1 MLPAL
6 AIIFTFG
13 IVVFFHEFGH
23 FLAAKRSGVKVEK
36 FSLGFGPELIG
47 FTKGDTRY
55 LISLVPL
62 GGYLKMAG
70 EDPEEER
77 EGKPDEFLSQ
87 RWYKKIFIVLAGPV
101 MNFVLAVLLFSLV
114 VFVWGLPVVKM
125 DEAVIGEVTVDSP
138 ADKAGLKAGDRIVS
152 IDAKSVTTW
161 EDMSKIIHYKANQT
175 VELKILRQ
183 GQELLVKVVP
193 KYDKERKIGLIG
205 IVASYEMKRMNIFKS
220 FIKGIEQTI
229 DWSVLTL
236 KFLTLIIVGKVK
248 ADVSG
253 PVGIGQLIS
262 QVAQTGLSNLFY
274 LIAIISVNLG
284 LFNLFP
290 IPILDGGHIMFFTYE
305 GVSGKP
311 MDVKKMH
318 IAQIIGMS
326 ILISIMIFATYR
338 DFLRLLGKG

>member
-1 MLPAL
+1 MLTAV

-36 FSLGFGPELIG
+36 FSLGFGPEIIG
-47 FTKGDTRY
+47 FTKGGTRY
-55 LISLVPL
+55 LLSAVPL

-70 EDPEEER
+70 ENPEEAR

-87 RWYKKIFIVLAGPV
+87 PWYKKIFIVLAGPV
-101 MNFVLAVLLFSLV
+101 MNFVLAILLFSLV
-114 VFVWGLPVVKM
+114 VFVWGQPVVKM
-125 DEAVIGEVTVDSP
+125 DEARIGEVTIDSP
-138 ADKAGLKAGDRIVS
+138 ADKAGLKSGDKIIA
-152 IDAKSVTTW
+152 IDGTAVTTW
-161 EDMSKIIHYKANQT
+161 EDMSKVIHNKANQP
-175 VELKILRQ
+175 VELKISRQ
-183 GQELLVKVVP
+183 EQELKIKVVP
-193 KYDKERKIGLIG
+193 KYDKERKVGLIG
-205 IVASYEMKRMNIFKS
+205 IVAPFEMKRMNLLNS
-220 FIKGIEQTI
+220 LLKGVEQTI

-236 KFLTLIIVGKVK
+236 KFLGLMIVGKVK

-262 QVAQTGLSNLFY
+262 QVASTGLSNLFY

-305 GVSGKP
+305 GISGKP
-311 MDVKKMH
+311 LDVKKVN
-318 IAQIIGMS
+318 IAQVIGMS
-326 ILISIMIFATYR
+326 ILIAIMIFATYK
-338 DFLRLLGKG
+338 DFLRIFGNG